1 MTTVFLESAA
11 PEVCGADVVT
21 RQEVVRPGMCGH
33 NSLFV
38 GQVGDWTWDAVSAL
52 CGVDALRATDPTGAP
67 TYLSFYYY
75 RIHGSRRMHLRT
87 PTFGD
92 RLRITSRLFDFGSES
107 VLTLHR
113 ISRAGTA
120 PPGATGGTVTDAAD
134 GDFDVDEFYRFA
146 GEDHLYVENFNRWI
160 TRGRERS
167 NENLVRSSPIGFRHR
182 HLPKLPDR
190 YSPRLVCHRA
200 RTRLTFL
207 DEDAYRL
214 DGPEWT
220 VDYQIDVSRDL
231 NGVGLLYFAS
241 YFAIVDWALL
251 RLWRR
256 LGRTDADFLA
266 RVLLDQQMCCLGNAD
281 GGRMLTAALRRW
293 RPVAGGDT
301 EAIDIVLRERDSG
314 RILAVCTQHLVKEA
328 GG

>member
-1 MTTVFLESAA
+1 MTTVPLVSAA
-11 PEVCGADVVT
+11 PEIRGVDTVV
-21 RQEVVRPGMCGH
+21 REEVVRPGMCGH

-52 CGVDALRATDPTGAP
+52 CGVDALRATDPGGAP

-75 RIHGSRRMHLRT
+75 RIRGSRRFHLRT

-92 RLRITSRLFDFGSES
+92 RLRIVSRLFDFGTES

-113 ISRAGTA
+113 ISRAEA
-120 PPGATGGTVTDAAD
+120 AHGG
-134 GDFDVDEFYRFA
+134 FDVDEFYRSA
-146 GEDHLYVENFNRWI
+146 DEDCLYVENFNRWI
-160 TRGRERS
+160 TRSEARS
-167 NENLVRSSPIGFRHR
+167 NENLVRSSPTGFRHE
-182 HLPKLPDR
+182 HLPTLPDR
-190 YSPRLVCHRA
+190 YSPRQACHRA

-207 DEDAYRL
+207 DEDAYRP

-220 VDYQIDVSRDL
+220 VDYEIDVSRDL

-281 GGRMLTAALRRW
+281 GGQVLTATLRGW
-293 RPVAGGDT
+293 RPVAGGGT
-301 EAIDIVLRERDSG
+301 EAVDVVLRERDCG
-314 RILAVCTQHLVKEA
+314 RVLAVCTQHLGKET
-328 GG
+328 GR